1 MNNLIKVESWNSFV
15 FVVDEMKAGIP
26 KFEHFIIFQH
36 FKWKQR
42 KTLPGWDNKVDSTKN
57 VYLIK
62 SDTACCISSRI
73 FLKVVV

>member
-42 KTLPGWDNKVDSTKN
+42 KTLLGWDNKVNSTKKRLAN
-57 VYLIK
+57 KESHSLY
-62 SDTACCISSRI
+62 
-73 FLKVVV
+73 

>member
-26 KFEHFIIFQH
+26 KSEHFIIFQH

-42 KTLPGWDNKVDSTKN
+42 KTVLDTEVNLTKN
-57 VYLIK
+57 LYRLK

>member
-42 KTLPGWDNKVDSTKN
+42 NTKVNLTKN
-57 VYLIK
+57 EKPLLVK
-62 SDTACCISSRI
+62 SDTACSIAQGYS
-73 FLKVVV
+73 

>member
-42 KTLPGWDNKVDSTKN
+42 KGRGLDDG
-57 VYLIK
+57 
-62 SDTACCISSRI
+62 SSAKGSGGEQLYR
-73 FLKVVV
+73 KRGE